1 MRLIH
6 IIGAGSIGGRERYAL
21 DICRHFAR
29 SGNEVIA
36 LTRDAKAIDDQ
47 FGKDGIALRHAP
59 LREYPDIF
67 SALTLRKILDE
78 APDKETVIHVHRYI
92 DALSAIIARR
102 LAKRPDVKIIATRH
116 KAAPGK
122 NNWLRRLIYRNVDAH
137 IFVSQLTKETFLSS
151 WPDGRYPFDS
161 KRLFVALNSR
171 PDIPGRLPEPER
183 GAITAMYHGMIRPGK
198 GIETIIHALGIIKSR
213 KEVRLRLRIAGTGET
228 DYLDTL
234 RHLALR
240 EDVLDMIDWSRN
252 IDDPSALIAN
262 SHFGVLPSEIP
273 EAAGMANIEYMMFGR
288 PQITTFNGAQKEY
301 LTPDKEALLV
311 EPGDAATLALE
322 MTRLAADPDLRQRMG
337 KAAADK
343 YDSIL
348 SWPRYINNISAIY
361 SQNLHQ

>member
-47 FGKDGIALRHAP
+47 FGRDGIKLRHAP

-102 LAKRPDVKIIATRH
+102 LAKRPDVKIVATRH
-116 KAAPGK
+116 KAMPGK

-137 IFVSQLTKETFLSS
+137 IFVSRLTKDTFLSS

-161 KRLFVALNSR
+161 RRLFVALNSR
-171 PDIPGRLPEPER
+171 PDLPERLPAPSR
-183 GAITAMYHGMIRPGK
+183 GAITAMYHGIIRPGK
-198 GIETIIHALGIIKSR
+198 GIETIIRALGIIKRR
-213 KEVRLRLRIAGTGET
+213 KQVRLRLRIAGTGDT

-234 RHLALR
+234 RHLAFR

-252 IDDPSALIAN
+252 IDDPSTLIAN
-262 SHFGVLPSEIP
+262 CHFGVLPSEIP

-288 PQITTFNGAQKEY
+288 PQITTFNGAQREY
-301 LTPDKEALLV
+301 LTPGKEALPV
-311 EPGDAATLALE
+311 EPGDADTLADQ
-322 MTRLAADPDLRQRMG
+322 MTQLVSDPDLRTRMG
-337 KAAADK
+337 EASADK

-348 SWPRYINNISAIY
+348 AWPRYIKVISAIY
-361 SQNLHQ
+361 GLKLR